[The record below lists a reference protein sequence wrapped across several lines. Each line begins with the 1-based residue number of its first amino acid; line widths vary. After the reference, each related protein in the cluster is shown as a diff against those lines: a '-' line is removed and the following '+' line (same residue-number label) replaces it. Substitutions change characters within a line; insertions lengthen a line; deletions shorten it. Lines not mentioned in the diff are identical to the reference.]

1 MFRFLV
7 PAVLLAATPVFA
19 DPATPDDARA
29 LETTLRRYAGP
40 TEGVVTVTPEVDR
53 YKVVLDPTGYARM
66 LPPDQGNL
74 QVSPLTLTLTD
85 QGGGKWQVDAD
96 QPMTLKVGAPIETSA
111 DGKVPVNGN
120 DLSGMGK

>member
-1 MFRFLV
+1 M
-7 PAVLLAATPVFA
+7 LLAATPVFA
-19 DPATPDDARA
+19 DPATPDGARA

-40 TEGVVTVTPEVDR
+40 TEVVVTVTPEVDR

-96 QPMTLKVGAPIETSA
+96 QPMTLKVGAPIETIA

-120 DLSGMGK
+120 GLSGMGK